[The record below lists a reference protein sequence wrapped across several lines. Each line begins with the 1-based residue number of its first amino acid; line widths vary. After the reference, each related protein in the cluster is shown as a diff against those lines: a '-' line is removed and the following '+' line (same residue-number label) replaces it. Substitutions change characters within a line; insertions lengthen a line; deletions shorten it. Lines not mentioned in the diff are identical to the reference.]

1 MDFNVSYWFASWLK
15 NPNFSFGAIGKGD
28 FSEIKQIVI
37 QGLMSVWIINNEIEN
52 ENFSKIYSNILKEER
67 PKVEMFGY
75 RNTVGREESIIKM
88 EY

>member
-1 MDFNVSYWFASWLK
+1 
-15 NPNFSFGAIGKGD
+15 
-28 FSEIKQIVI
+28 
-37 QGLMSVWIINNEIEN
+37 MSVWIINNEIEN

-67 PKVEMFGY
+67 TKVEMFGY

>member
-1 MDFNVSYWFASWLK
+1 MICKLAK
-15 NPNFSFGAIGKGD
+15 NPNFSFGTIGKGK

-67 PKVEMFGY
+67 TKVEMFGY
-75 RNTVGREESIIKM
+75 RKTVGREESIIKM